1 MNISAKLV
9 KELRDK
15 TGAGMMDS
23 KKALVETNGDIEK
36 AIELLREK
44 GIVTA
49 VKKSS
54 RIAAEG
60 LVGMYVSEDKKTAS
74 LVEVNSETDFV
85 AKNEEFQ
92 EFVNTVAKL
101 IVLNDVKDVEE
112 LKKVNYDDSETVEE
126 KLTALIAKI
135 GENMNIRRFEKLTTD
150 GQIVEYSHA
159 NGSIG
164 VLVEINEDG
173 DLEAAKNVALQ
184 ITAMSPEYLTREE
197 VPADVIEKEEYI
209 IKEQIKAEGKPEGIA
224 EKMLAGR
231 LNKNLFEQVVLLEQ
245 KYVKENKETVA
256 EYLKS
261 TNTEVKSFARMA
273 KGEGLEKREDNFAE
287 EVAKQMRGE
296 F

>member
-36 AIELLREK
+36 AIEFLREK

-74 LVEVNSETDFV
+74 VVEVNSETDFV
-85 AKNEEFQ
+85 AKNEEFK
-92 EFVNTVAKL
+92 EFVNILAKL
-101 IVLNDVKDVEE
+101 IVENDVKDVED
-112 LKKVNYDDSETVEE
+112 LKKISYDGNETVEE

-135 GENMNIRRFEKLTTD
+135 GENMNIRRFEKVTTD
-150 GQIVEYSHA
+150 GKIVEYSHA

-173 DLEAAKNVALQ
+173 DLEVAKNIALQ
-184 ITAMSPEYLTREE
+184 ITAMAPEYLNKEE
-197 VPADVIEKEEYI
+197 VPADVIAKEENI
-209 IKEQIKAEGKPEGIA
+209 IREQIREEGKPAEIA
-224 EKMLAGR
+224 EKMLSGR
-231 LNKNLFEQVVLLEQ
+231 LHKNLYEQVVLLEQ

-261 TNTEVKSFARMA
+261 TNTEIKSFVRMA

>member
-23 KKALVETNGDIEK
+23 KKALVETDGDIEK

>member
-1 MNISAKLV
+1 MSISAKLV

-36 AIELLREK
+36 AVEILREK

-60 LVGMYVSEDKKTAS
+60 LIGIYVSEDKKKGAV
-74 LVEVNSETDFV
+74 VEVNAETDFV
-85 AKNEEFQ
+85 SKNESFK
-92 EFVNTVAKL
+92 EFVETLAKL
-101 IVLNDVKDVEE
+101 IVEEDPKDVED
-112 LKKVNYDDSETVEE
+112 LKNKKYDENETVGE
-126 KLTALIAKI
+126 KLTNLIATI
-135 GENMNIRRFEKLTTD
+135 GENMNIRRFEKIETE

-159 NGSIG
+159 NSSIG

-173 DLEAAKNVALQ
+173 NLEAAKNIALQ
-184 ITAMSPEYLTREE
+184 ITAMDPKYLTRDEVPHEE
-197 VPADVIEKEEYI
+197 VEKESKI
-209 IKEQIKAEGKPEGIA
+209 IREQIKEEGKPAEIA
-224 EKMLAGR
+224 EKMLTGR

-245 KYVKENKETVA
+245 KYVKENKETVE

-261 TNTEVKSFARMA
+261 QNTEIKSFVRLE
-273 KGEGLEKREDNFAE
+273 KGEGIEKREENFAE

>member
-1 MNISAKLV
+1 MSISAKLV

-36 AIELLREK
+36 AVEILREK

-60 LVGMYVSEDKKTAS
+60 LIGIYVSEDKKKGAV
-74 LVEVNSETDFV
+74 VEVNAETDFV
-85 AKNEEFQ
+85 SKNESFK
-92 EFVNTVAKL
+92 EFVETLAKL
-101 IVLNDVKDVEE
+101 IVEEDPKDVED
-112 LKKVNYDDSETVEE
+112 LKNKKYDENETVGE
-126 KLTALIAKI
+126 KLTNLIATI
-135 GENMNIRRFEKLTTD
+135 GENMNIRRFERIETE

-159 NGSIG
+159 NSSIG

-173 DLEAAKNVALQ
+173 NLEAAKNIALQ
-184 ITAMSPEYLTREE
+184 ITAMDPKYLTRDEVPHEE
-197 VPADVIEKEEYI
+197 VEKESEI
-209 IKEQIKAEGKPEGIA
+209 IREQIKAEGKPAEIA
-224 EKMLAGR
+224 EKMLTGR

-245 KYVKENKETVA
+245 KYVKENKETVG

-261 TNTEVKSFARMA
+261 QNTEIKSFVRLE
-273 KGEGLEKREDNFAE
+273 KGEGIEKREENFAE

>member
-1 MNISAKLV
+1 MSISAKLV

-36 AIELLREK
+36 AVEILREK

-60 LVGMYVSEDKKTAS
+60 LIGIYVSEDKKKGAV
-74 LVEVNSETDFV
+74 VEVNAETDFV
-85 AKNEEFQ
+85 SKNESFK
-92 EFVNTVAKL
+92 EFVETLAKL
-101 IVLNDVKDVEE
+101 IVEEDPKDVED
-112 LKKVNYDDSETVEE
+112 LKNKKYDENETVGE
-126 KLTALIAKI
+126 KLTNLIATI
-135 GENMNIRRFEKLTTD
+135 GENMNIRRFERIETE

-159 NGSIG
+159 NSSIG
-164 VLVEINEDG
+164 VLVEINEG
-173 DLEAAKNVALQ
+173 GNLEAAKNIALQ
-184 ITAMSPEYLTREE
+184 ITAMDPKYLTRDEVPHEE
-197 VPADVIEKEEYI
+197 VEKESEI
-209 IKEQIKAEGKPEGIA
+209 IREQIKAEGKPAEIA
-224 EKMLAGR
+224 EKMLTGR

-245 KYVKENKETVA
+245 KYVKENKETVG

-261 TNTEVKSFARMA
+261 QNTEIKSFVRLE
-273 KGEGLEKREDNFAE
+273 KGEGIEKREENFAE

>member
-36 AIELLREK
+36 AIEFLREK

-74 LVEVNSETDFV
+74 VVEVNSETDFV
-85 AKNEEFQ
+85 AKNEEFKD
-92 EFVNTVAKL
+92 FVNTLAKL
-101 IVLNDVKDVEE
+101 IVENDVKDVED
-112 LKKVNYDDSETVEE
+112 LKKISYDENETVEE

-135 GENMNIRRFEKLTTD
+135 GENMNIRRFEKVTTD
-150 GQIVEYSHA
+150 GKIVEYSHA

-173 DLEAAKNVALQ
+173 DLEVAKNIALQ
-184 ITAMSPEYLTREE
+184 ITAMAPEYLNKEE
-197 VPADVIEKEEYI
+197 VPADVIAKEENI
-209 IKEQIKAEGKPEGIA
+209 IREQIREEGKPAEIA
-224 EKMLAGR
+224 EKMLSGR
-231 LNKNLFEQVVLLEQ
+231 LHKNLYEQVVLLEQ

-261 TNTEVKSFARMA
+261 TNTEIKSFVRMA

>member
-209 IKEQIKAEGKPEGIA
+209 IKEQIKAEGKPEEIA

>member
-23 KKALVETNGDIEK
+23 KKALVANDGDIEK
-36 AIELLREK
+36 AIEYLREK

-49 VKKSS
+49 VKKSA

-60 LVGMYVSEDKKTAS
+60 LIGIYVSEDKKTAS
-74 LVEVNSETDFV
+74 VVEVNSETDFV
-85 AKNEEFQ
+85 AKNEEFK
-92 EFVNTVAKL
+92 EFVEKL
-101 IVLNDVKDVEE
+101 AEIIALNDVKDVEE
-112 LKKVNYDDSETVEE
+112 LKKVNYDDKETVES

-135 GENMNIRRFEKLTTD
+135 GENMNIRRFEKLETE
-150 GQIVEYSHA
+150 GQIVDYLHS

-173 DLEAAKNVALQ
+173 NTEAAKNVALQ
-184 ITAMSPEYLTREE
+184 ITAMAPEFLSREE
-197 VPADVIEKEEYI
+197 VPAEKIEKEKEI
-209 IKEQIKAEGKPEGIA
+209 LREQIKEEGKPAEIA
-224 EKMLAGR
+224 EKMLTGR

-261 TNTEVKSFARMA
+261 QNTEIKSFVRMA
-273 KGEGLEKREDNFAE
+273 KGEGLEKREENFAE

>member
-1 MNISAKLV
+1 MSISAKLV

-36 AIELLREK
+36 AVEILREK

-60 LVGMYVSEDKKTAS
+60 LIGIYVSEDKKKGAV
-74 LVEVNSETDFV
+74 VEVNAETDFV
-85 AKNEEFQ
+85 SKNESFK
-92 EFVNTVAKL
+92 EFVETLAKL
-101 IVLNDVKDVEE
+101 IVEEDAKNVED
-112 LKKVNYDDSETVEE
+112 LKNKKYDENETVGE
-126 KLTALIAKI
+126 KLTNLIATI
-135 GENMNIRRFEKLTTD
+135 GENMNIRRFEKIETE

-159 NGSIG
+159 NSSIG
-164 VLVEINEDG
+164 VLVEINEEG
-173 DLEAAKNVALQ
+173 SLEAAKNIALQ
-184 ITAMSPEYLTREE
+184 ITAMDPKYLTRDEVPHEE
-197 VPADVIEKEEYI
+197 VEKESEI
-209 IKEQIKAEGKPEGIA
+209 IREQIKAEGKPAEIA
-224 EKMLAGR
+224 EKMLTGR

-245 KYVKENKETVA
+245 KYVKENKETVE

-261 TNTEVKSFARMA
+261 QNTEIKSFVRLE
-273 KGEGLEKREDNFAE
+273 KGEGIEKREENFAE

>member
-1 MNISAKLV
+1 MDISAKLV

-23 KKALVETNGDIEK
+23 KKALVKTDGDLEK
-36 AIELLREK
+36 AIEYLREK

-60 LVGMYVSEDKKTAS
+60 LVGIYVSEDKKIGS
-74 LVEVNSETDFV
+74 VVEVNSETDFV
-85 AKNEEFQ
+85 AKNEEFRS
-92 EFVNTVAKL
+92 FVETLAKL
-101 IVLNDVKDVEE
+101 IVENEVKTVEE
-112 LKKVNYDDSETVEE
+112 LKALKYDDMDTVES

-135 GENMNIRRFEKLTTD
+135 GENMNIRRFERVVTD
-150 GQIVEYSHA
+150 GKIIEYSHA
-159 NGSIG
+159 NGAIG
-164 VLVEINEDG
+164 VLVEINEEGNED
-173 DLEAAKNVALQ
+173 AAKNVALQ
-184 ITAMSPEYLTREE
+184 ITAMNPEFLTREE
-197 VPADVIEKEEYI
+197 IPADRVEKEKAI
-209 IKEQIKAEGKPEGIA
+209 LMEQIKGEGKPEEIA
-224 EKMLAGR
+224 HKMLDGR
-231 LNKNLFEQVVLLEQ
+231 LNKNLFEQVVLLNQ

-261 TNTEVKSFARMA
+261 QKTEVKSFVRIE

>member
-49 VKKSS
+49 IKKSS

-209 IKEQIKAEGKPEGIA
+209 IKEQIKAEGKPEEIA